1 MIQTYAGN
9 GNGYT
14 SGDGG
19 PAISA
24 GVANPL
30 GLTFDASGNLYIASA
45 SGQRVRAVNAISSI
59 ITTVAGGGTGG
70 DGVLATAAQLAD
82 PCDVKLDSAG
92 NIYLSDTCGTASS
105 GGGGGGGG
113 EAFSST
119 GRVRRVDA
127 VTGIITTL
135 AGSGITGFGG
145 DGGAA
150 TSAMLNIPT
159 GLAIDASGNIYIADA
174 GNNRIRRVDAVT
186 GIITTV
192 AGNGTAAFA
201 GDGGIATA
209 ASLNSPDGVAVD
221 SFGNL
226 YVADSVNNRVRLI
239 NASSGIITTLAGTGS
254 PNFNGD
260 GISATSAN
268 LNNPVTVLLNSSGNL
283 LIADSLNYRVRMLDM
298 SSGLIWT
305 LAGNGG
311 SLGCCTSVVNG
322 VQATEAP
329 LAFPAGLAISPSGA
343 LFVSE
348 LQANRVRE
356 VALPSPYASTAVTI
370 SANATSIPYGT
381 SVTLTATISAING
394 LGRNASGQVLF
405 LDSVA
410 PNDLGGPGVAGGLA
424 ILTATS
430 LSQGVHVI
438 TAFYNGDSA
447 FGYSIS
453 APFTVTV
460 TAPQTSITMA
470 ANPNPATANQPITLT
485 ATLTS
490 SNASGG
496 VTFFNGGNALGTVMV
511 LSGTA
516 TLPGITLAAGTYSLS
531 AQYSSSNSFPPATS
545 PAISLT
551 VKASSSV
558 VVTSSANPSNTKQ
571 AVTFTATVTPAT
583 ATGTVQ
589 FLDAIGIIGSATLTN
604 GSATF
609 SPASLSQGTHSI
621 TVKYA
626 GDSNNGPSTSAVLT
640 QTVQASSSVTLMSMP
655 NPVVVGSPV
664 TFSANVSPSTAT
676 GNVQFL
682 DGTTVLGTVALTN
695 NGFASFTTSSL
706 TQGSHSITASYAG
719 DSNDTSATS
728 AVLTQTVQAASSVVL
743 TATPNPAT
751 VASPVTLTATV
762 TPASATGN
770 VKFLDGA
777 TLIGTIALTN
787 GVASFSTSSLTQG
800 SHAITASYVGDANDT
815 SATSAVVTETVQASS
830 SVALTSTPNPATVGA
845 AVILT
850 ASVTPAS
857 ATGNVKFLD
866 GATLLGTV
874 ALTNGVASFSTSS
887 LTQGPHSIT
896 ASYAGDANDTAAT
909 SAVVTETIQASSSV
923 TLTATPNPAT
933 VGAAVTLT
941 ASVAPASATGNVKF
955 LDGTTLLG
963 TVALTNG
970 VASFSTSSL
979 TQGQHSITASYAGDA
994 NDTSATSAVVTETVQ
1009 ASSSVALTST
1019 PNPAAIG
1026 GAVTFTAVVTPSA
1039 ATGTVQFLDGATP
1052 LGTATL
1058 ANGTALFST
1067 SSLAQGAHSIT
1078 ATYSGDANDTA
1089 ATSGALPQS
1098 VKAAVGLTIG
1108 VNPTYIVGQT
1118 VTITA
1123 NMNATA
1129 TGTVTFTDGGTLLAT
1144 VPVTSGTAAYSSATL
1159 AQGTHSIG
1167 ISYSGDTNFLSVSTT
1182 ATVTMLGST
1191 SIAVASNLNPA
1202 LPAQAVTFT
1211 ATVTPAVA
1219 TGTVQFY
1226 DGATLLATSTLTSG
1240 VATYS
1245 TSALSAGTHSITANY
1260 SGSSA
1265 YGPSYSSALT
1275 EVIKAST
1282 SVTLSSSLNPA
1293 PAGSGVTFTAVVSP
1307 SAATGTVQFLDG
1319 VTVIGSATLANGS
1332 ASFTTASLSPGTHS
1346 ITASYG
1352 GSSNYAA
1359 ANSSVL
1365 SQIVKANTSVALSS
1379 SLNPSIA
1386 GTAVTFTALVTPAT
1400 ATGTVQF
1407 LDGATVLGSA
1417 AISGGQASF
1426 TTSSLAQGVQSITA
1440 VYGGDAADS
1449 GSSSA
1454 PLTETVNPPA
1464 PSAPSN
1470 LTATA
1475 AGSSQINLTWTASP
1489 TTGVTY
1495 NVYEGATS
1503 GFAPSASNRIASGVP
1518 ATGYAATGLNSLSTY
1533 YYRVTAVNAGGESA
1547 VTNQASATTAGA
1559 LACHVNYSVTS
1570 QWNNGFT
1577 GAISIHNTGTI
1588 KVTSWTLTWAWPGN
1602 QDVTQAW
1609 EANYRQRGADVTLT
1623 NENYNGQI
1631 AEGAT
1636 LSGIGFN
1643 ASYHGSNTAPSA
1655 FYLNGTLCH

>member
-1 MIQTYAGN
+1 LITRRIRVLGLAFLCAGLAAAQPGLIQTYAGN

-24 GVANPL
+24 GVANPF
-30 GLTFDASGNLYIASA
+30 GLAFDASGNLYIASA
-45 SGQRVRAVNAISSI
+45 GGQSVRAVNAISSI

-70 DGVLATAAQLAD
+70 DGVLATAAQLTD

-92 NIYLSDTCGTASS
+92 NMYLSDTCVLAS
-105 GGGGGGGG
+105 GGGGGG
-113 EAFSST
+113 AFSST
-119 GRVRRVDA
+119 NRVRRVDA
-127 VTGIITTL
+127 VTGIITTV
-135 AGSGITGFGG
+135 AGNGNSGFGG
-145 DGGAA
+145 DGGPA
-150 TSAMLNIPT
+150 TSAMLNVPA
-159 GLAIDASGNIYIADA
+159 GLAIDASGNIYIADS

-305 LAGNGG
+305 LAGNG
-311 SLGCCTSVVNG
+311 SALGCCGVVNG
-322 VQATEAP
+322 VQATQTP
-329 LAFPAGLAISPSGA
+329 LDLPAGLAISASGA

-348 LQANRVRE
+348 LQGNRVRQ

-370 SANATSIPYGT
+370 SANAASVPYGT
-381 SVTLTATISAING
+381 PVTLTATISAING
-394 LGRNASGQVLF
+394 LGSSASGQVIF

-410 PNDLGGPGVAGGLA
+410 PNGLGGPGVAGGLA

-438 TAFYNGDSA
+438 TAFYSGDSA
-447 FGYSIS
+447 FGYSVS
-453 APFTVTV
+453 PPFTVTV
-460 TAPQTSITMA
+460 TAPQASVTMA
-470 ANPNPATANQPITLT
+470 ANPNPATANQPVTLT
-485 ATLTS
+485 ATLTPS
-490 SNASGG
+490 IAPGG
-496 VTFFNGGNALGTVMV
+496 VTFFNGSTALGSTQVF
-511 LSGTA
+511 SGTA
-516 TLPGITLAAGTYSLS
+516 TLPGITLAAGTYSLT
-531 AQYSSSNSFPPATS
+531 AQYSGNGTFPPATS

-551 VKASSSV
+551 VKGSSSV

-571 AVTFTATVTPAT
+571 GVTFTATVTPAT

-589 FLDAIGIIGSATLTN
+589 FLDGSNTIGSATLTN

-609 SPASLSQGTHSI
+609 SPASLNPGTHSI

-626 GDSNNGPSTSAVLT
+626 GDANNGPSTSAVLT

-655 NPVVVGSPV
+655 NPAVVGSPV

-682 DGTTVLGTVALTN
+682 DGTTVLGTTALTN
-695 NGFASFTTSSL
+695 GVASFTTSSL
-706 TQGSHSITASYAG
+706 SQGSHSITASYAG

-728 AVLTQTVQAASSVVL
+728 AVLTLTVQASSSVVL

-751 VASPVTLTATV
+751 VGAAVILTATV
-762 TPASATGN
+762 TPSSATGN

-777 TLIGTIALTN
+777 TLLGTIALTN
-787 GVASFSTSSLTQG
+787 GVASFSTSSLTQS
-800 SHAITASYVGDANDT
+800 SHSITASYAGDSNDT
-815 SATSAVVTETVQASS
+815 SASSAVVTETVQAAS
-830 SVALTSTPNPATVGA
+830 SVALIATPNPATVGA

-850 ASVTPAS
+850 ATVTPAS
-857 ATGNVKFLD
+857 ATGNVKFLE
-866 GATLLGTV
+866 GHTLLGTV
-874 ALTNGVASFSTSS
+874 ALTNGVASFTTSS

-896 ASYAGDANDTAAT
+896 ASYAGDANDT
-909 SAVVTETIQASSSV
+909 
-923 TLTATPNPAT
+923 P
-933 VGAAVTLT
+933 
-941 ASVAPASATGNVKF
+941 
-955 LDGTTLLG
+955 
-963 TVALTNG
+963 
-970 VASFSTSSL
+970 
-979 TQGQHSITASYAGDA
+979 
-994 NDTSATSAVVTETVQ
+994 ATSAVVTETVQ
-1009 ASSSVALTST
+1009 ASSSVALAST

-1039 ATGTVQFLDGATP
+1039 ATGTVQFLDGTTV

-1058 ANGTALFST
+1058 ANGTAFFTT
-1067 SSLAQGAHSIT
+1067 SSLAQGSHSIT

-1089 ATSGALPQS
+1089 ATSGALSQS
-1098 VKAAVGLTIG
+1098 VRAAVGLTIG

-1123 NMNATA
+1123 NMNSTA

-1144 VPVTSGTAAYSSATL
+1144 VPVTSGTAVYSSATL

-1182 ATVTMLGST
+1182 ATITMLGST
-1191 SIAVASNLNPA
+1191 SITVASSLNPA

-1211 ATVTPAVA
+1211 AAVTPATA

-1226 DGATLLATSTLTSG
+1226 DGATLLATSTLTNGLAAFS
-1240 VATYS
+1240 S
-1245 TSALSAGTHSITANY
+1245 SALSPGSHSITANY
-1260 SGSSA
+1260 GGSA
-1265 YGPSYSSALT
+1265 SYAASNSSALS
-1275 EVIKAST
+1275 EVIKT
-1282 SVTLSSSLNPA
+1282 GTTVTVSSSLNPA
-1293 PAGSGVTFTAVVSP
+1293 AAGSAVTFTALVSP
-1307 SAATGTVQFLDG
+1307 AAATGTVQFLDG

-1346 ITASYG
+1346 VTASYG

-1359 ANSSVL
+1359 ANSNVL

-1489 TTGVTY
+1489 TAGVTY
-1495 NVYEGATS
+1495 NVYEGTTS
-1503 GFAPSASNRIASGVP
+1503 GFAPSASNRIASGVA

-1547 VTNQASATTAGA
+1547 ATNQASATTAGA

-1570 QWNNGFT
+1570 QWNDGFT
-1577 GAISIHNTGTI
+1577 GSMSIHNTGTI
-1588 KVTSWTLTWAWPGN
+1588 KVTSWTLTWTWPGN

-1609 EANYRQRGADVTLT
+1609 EAHYKQSGDNVTLT
-1623 NENYNGQI
+1623 NESYNGQI